1 MLLKLTSINTKV
13 VIIKMRIQCAAA
25 IMMAVAISPSDTMMM
40 INAFIPTTLTSRVV
54 VPTMPSTAT
63 STSCVSSAIRNLQHQ
78 PSTRSS
84 AASSKTSLSM
94 AMNSQDFDQT
104 QYTDAS
110 WSIISTLPQCADYY
124 SATQV
129 EAPMLLSI
137 LLNPTKY
144 QASEAASTA
153 KQVVTKLLE
162 DSNVNIDQLKNDVES
177 YLEKQPTVSGDTSTQ
192 KSMGMVLGEVLEAG
206 RGVKDGLKV
215 RRRRLCCIGYI

>member
-1 MLLKLTSINTKV
+1 MK
-13 VIIKMRIQCAAA
+13 IQCAAA
-25 IMMAVAISPSDTMMM
+25 MMAVAISPSDTMMM
-40 INAFIPTTLTSRVV
+40 INAFIVPTTLTPR
-54 VPTMPSTAT
+54 VPTTPSTAT
-63 STSCVSSAIRNLQHQ
+63 STPCVSSAIRNLQHQ
-78 PSTRSS
+78 PPTRSS

-144 QASEAASTA
+144 QAAEAASTA

-206 RGVKDGLKV
+206 RGVRDGLKV
-215 RRRRLCCIGYI
+215 RRAYKCAHDMRN